1 MNEDQKSRL
10 EFKRKFILENLERV
24 KKGHDR
30 VMNNSESAKKWVV
43 TIWFGFIALSL
54 KEKWPANETF
64 ILSLFIVLMFYL
76 IDSYFVS
83 LAIEYSKR
91 IDPIERWIM
100 SSSDE
105 DILNLNSALHDIGPS
120 FSFKNRIFNYLNA
133 LINRYVIIFYVFL
146 VSASILVTKLFAFN
160 KC

>member
-1 MNEDQKSRL
+1 MNEDEKSRL
-10 EFKRKFILENLERV
+10 EFKRKFILDNLERI

-54 KEKWPANETF
+54 KETWRLEDTF
-64 ILSLFIVLMFYL
+64 KLSLLIVIMFYL
-76 IDSYFVS
+76 LDSYFVS

-105 DILNLNSALHDIGPS
+105 EILNLNSALHDIGPS
-120 FSFKNRIFNYLNA
+120 FSFGDRILNYLNA
-133 LINRYVIIFYVFL
+133 LRNRYVLIFYVFL
-146 VSASILVTKLFAFN
+146 VFASILVTKLLTFN
-160 KC
+160 NC